1 VPLKP
6 NSVGRRGETLSVAPW
21 YFYMGSPSFGFREAR
36 MSRTFIL
43 LGLILVAVGLLW
55 PWIGWLRLGRLPG
68 DIVVE
73 RQNFTFYFPITTGL
87 LISVALTLFL
97 WLVNR

>member
-1 VPLKP
+1 MATAKHGLAAASKIGEAG
-6 NSVGRRGETLSVAPW
+6 SVRCSG
-21 YFYMGSPSFGFREAR
+21 FGAWEPR

-43 LGLILVAVGLLW
+43 LGLILVAAGLLW
-55 PWIGWLRLGRLPG
+55 PWIGRLGLGRLPG

-73 RQNFTFYFPITTGL
+73 RENYTLFVPITTGL
-87 LISVALTLFL
+87 LISVVVTLFL